1 MSNEEEKRSLLV
13 ISNHP
18 PEKWS
23 DEQKKGWDMIDYI
36 PFPNVPPAFSF
47 GEVVKMSIPILEK
60 IGEWKKKHESG
71 KISVQ
76 GEFTLTS
83 ILMSAIRRRS
93 GWVFT
98 FPTTE
103 RVVEEEDG
111 KKTSTFKFVRWR

>member
-1 MSNEEEKRSLLV
+1 MSEENKSNLLV

-23 DEQKKGWDMIDYI
+23 DEQKKGWDTIDYI
-36 PFPNVPPAFSF
+36 PFPNVPPTFSF
-47 GEVVKMSIPILEK
+47 QEVTEMSVSLLEK
-60 IGEWKKKHESG
+60 IGAWKNEHKEG

-76 GEFTLTS
+76 GEFTLSS
-83 ILMSAIRRRS
+83 ILMSAIQRHD

-98 FPTTE
+98 FPTTN
-103 RVVEEEDG
+103 RAVEEKDG